1 MIIII
6 IVAIII
12 TQLFIVLSGTSFQF
26 SLIASNS
33 MDPTLVEGD
42 ILVWMPIKIKDIKIG
57 DIVVFK
63 SYIKWPNE
71 KLIAHRVTSVLV

>member
-1 MIIII
+1 
-6 IVAIII
+6 
-12 TQLFIVLSGTSFQF
+12 
-26 SLIASNS
+26 

-42 ILVWMPIKIKDIKIG
+42 ILLWMPIKIKDIKIG

-71 KLIAHRVTSVLV
+71 KLIAHRVTNIKVDKLTGNLILETLTDKVHLDS